1 MISPMKL
8 LVNDRLS
15 LYKRRHV
22 NMFSSNF
29 LNEFESDLSRSTWS
43 NRVGI
48 DFMKTKLITIDS
60 EGRFHL
66 REGILFRGE
75 VLQRGCNEENQ

>member
-1 MISPMKL
+1 M
-8 LVNDRLS
+8 
-15 LYKRRHV
+15 

-48 DFMKTKLITIDS
+48 DSMKTKLMTIDS
-60 EGRFHL
+60 EGRFHV
-66 REGILFRGE
+66 REGVVFGDE
-75 VLQRGCNEENQ
+75 VLQRGYSEENKQYTSYSSYRLV